1 LIQPYQPWNAE
12 AVLRLFTLYS
22 MDREITA
29 LKAQKKNPNRISV
42 YLDGEYAFGLARI
55 VAAWLRIG
63 QQLSEEDINRLKQ
76 QDTMEVAYQRGLRFL
91 GYRSRSE
98 AEIQRKLSEQ
108 GFEES
113 VVAATIQR
121 LKNNGFLGDEQF
133 ARDWVENR
141 STFRPRSKRMLALEL
156 RQKGV
161 GEEEIQKALAETGD
175 EENLAYQS
183 ASKYAHRLA
192 GLDWETFRKRL
203 GAYLMRR
210 GFSYGT
216 IAPIIRQVWE
226 ESQISAGSSN
236 LTQNE
241 DEDVWDQ

>member
-1 LIQPYQPWNAE
+1 M
-12 AVLRLFTLYS
+12 AVYLTS
-22 MDREITA
+22 MDQEITA

-63 QQLSEEDINRLKQ
+63 QRLSEADLNRLKQ
-76 QDTMEVAYQRGLRFL
+76 QDTLEVAYQKSLHFL
-91 GYRSRSE
+91 GYRPRSE

-108 GFEES
+108 GFEEG
-113 VVAATIQR
+113 VVNGTIQR
-121 LKNNGFLGDEQF
+121 LKENGFLGDEQF

-141 STFRPRSKRMLALEL
+141 TTFRPRSKRVLAMEL

-161 GEEEIQKALAETGD
+161 DEEAIQRALAETGD
-175 EENLAYQS
+175 EDNLAYQT
-183 ASKYAHRLA
+183 AIKYAHRLA
-192 GLDWETFRKRL
+192 SVDWETFRKRL

-216 IAPIIRQVWE
+216 IAPILRQVWDE
-226 ESQISAGSSN
+226 THSSAESAN
-236 LTQNE
+236 LTRDE
-241 DEDVWDQ
+241 DEELWM

>member
-1 LIQPYQPWNAE
+1 
-12 AVLRLFTLYS
+12 

-42 YLDGEYAFGLARI
+42 FLDGEYAFGLARI

-63 QQLSEEDINRLKQ
+63 QKLSETEIERLKQ
-76 QDTMEVAYQRGLRFL
+76 QDTVEVAFQRGLRFL
-91 GYRSRSE
+91 SYRPRSE
-98 AEIQRKLSEQ
+98 NEVQRKLSEQ
-108 GFEES
+108 GFAED
-113 VVAATIQR
+113 VVDATIQR
-121 LKNNGFLGDEQF
+121 LKENRLLGDEQF

-141 STFRPRSKRMLALEL
+141 STFRPRSKKMLAMEL

-161 GEEEIQKALAETGD
+161 AEEEIQQALDETGD
-175 EENLAYQS
+175 ESSLAYQS

-192 GLDWETFRKRL
+192 GTDWETFRKRL

-216 IAPIIRQVWE
+216 IAPVLRQVWE
-226 ESQISAGSSN
+226 ETLASSGDEN
-236 LTQNE
+236 LMQNE
-241 DEDVWDQ
+241 D